1 MKQIRVNSDTVI
13 SRDICLER
21 YLRDIRKNQPL
32 TKEQELEL
40 IKKAQKG
47 DKNARDLIIVH
58 NLKFVINCA
67 KEYQTPGVELIDLI
81 SAGNLGM
88 IEAID
93 KFNCEKDM
101 KFISYA
107 VWWIKNAIIEFLKEI
122 TKVVRI
128 PYNQLAEINRFVKEK
143 EKLDQQFESDLS
155 LDQVEK
161 VIGDLDTDNLKS
173 ALIGYQIPTSLSD
186 PISMGEEEGCVED
199 ILADEKDLFEEK
211 YNQEHLKRITISA
224 LNKLNDS
231 QKQIITM
238 AFGLQDGIMRTND
251 DIADTLD
258 ITAERVRQ
266 VKADALKRLR
276 NNKIFSTCL

>member
-199 ILADEKDLFEEK
+199 ILTDEKDLFEEK

>member
-122 TKVVRI
+122 TKIVRI

-199 ILADEKDLFEEK
+199 ILTDEKDLFEEK